1 MPETRCLGLYPMHGL
16 APLRVPNR
24 VGSGLDLDGLAV
36 STEPTRIPPFHSLA
50 NSVRLA
56 GRQSVRQEEE
66 WYSSEVNLSPVRP
79 FLSAVR
85 PFSLD
90 RSSTEN
96 NQNCTMTATDLELE
110 SEAIQRITQPFPPG
124 KAKGSPAFP
133 RDCTRAVEA
142 ASQRNGRS
150 TWCL

>member
-1 MPETRCLGLYPMHGL
+1 MVL
-16 APLRVPNR
+16 
-24 VGSGLDLDGLAV
+24 VGSQPIAGPAV
-36 STEPTRIPPFHSLA
+36 LVSGPAVL
-50 NSVRLA
+50 
-56 GRQSVRQEEE
+56 
-66 WYSSEVNLSPVRP
+66 VRP
-79 FLSAVR
+79 FQYREQS
-85 PFSLD
+85 
-90 RSSTEN
+90 
-96 NQNCTMTATDLELE
+96 NCTMTATDLELE